1 MVRNI
6 APYILAIPGKGN
18 NKMNFVDNIKIVF
31 VRGYLLIGISF
42 LTGLTVIIRSL
53 IYGDPGSILTD
64 PNDPRIGNGYRHMEP
79 EIFSRYY
86 RANHIILLIAFWSG
100 IIGVG
105 LYLWWK
111 KRSAGEEVS
120 R

>member
-1 MVRNI
+1 
-6 APYILAIPGKGN
+6 
-18 NKMNFVDNIKIVF
+18 MNFIDNIKILF
-31 VRGYLLIGISF
+31 VRGYLPIGISF
-42 LTGLTVIIRSL
+42 LTGFTVIIRSL
-53 IYGDPGSILTD
+53 IYGTAASILTD
-64 PNDPRIGNGYRHMEP
+64 PNDPKIGNGYRYMEP

-111 KRSAGEEVS
+111 KRSGGEV
-120 R
+120 

>member
-1 MVRNI
+1 MK
-6 APYILAIPGKGN
+6 YI
-18 NKMNFVDNIKIVF
+18 DNIRILF

-42 LTGLTVIIRSL
+42 LTGYTVIIRSL
-53 IYGDPGSILTD
+53 IYGTAGSILTD
-64 PNDPRIGNGYRHMEP
+64 PTDPRIGHGYRYMEP

-100 IIGVG
+100 VIGVG

-111 KRSAGEEVS
+111 KHSIRSNNF
-120 R
+120 

>member
-1 MVRNI
+1 
-6 APYILAIPGKGN
+6 
-18 NKMNFVDNIKIVF
+18 MNFVDNIKILF
-31 VRGYLLIGISF
+31 IRGYLLIGISF
-42 LTGLTVIIRSL
+42 LTGFTVIIRSL
-53 IYGDPGSILTD
+53 IYGDAGSILTD
-64 PNDPRIGNGYRHMEP
+64 PTDPRIGNGYRYMEP

-111 KRSAGEEVS
+111 KRSGGEV
-120 R
+120 

>member
-1 MVRNI
+1 MS
-6 APYILAIPGKGN
+6 
-18 NKMNFVDNIKIVF
+18 FVENMKIIF

-64 PNDPRIGNGYRHMEP
+64 PMDPRIGNGYRYMEP

-86 RANHIILLIAFWSG
+86 RVNHIMLLIAFWSG
-100 IIGVG
+100 IIGIF
-105 LYLWWK
+105 LYLLWK
-111 KRSAGEEVS
+111 RRSGGEI
-120 R
+120 